1 MIVLFICA
9 ISISIAKNK
18 KNMINLVVDAAN
30 DKIFFAIMTESK
42 SYTTTHLN
50 SRENFDKF
58 MKLLIEFLKKN
69 NTNLRNIDNILINQ
83 GPGKFSS
90 IRISISIVKGISLA
104 NNINL
109 IGFNSNDIKNQ
120 NYKNLLE
127 LSKKKLLIKE
137 RIKPQ
142 YND

>member
-1 MIVLFICA
+1 
-9 ISISIAKNK
+9 
-18 KNMINLVVDAAN
+18 MINLVVDAAN
-30 DKIFFAIMTESK
+30 DKIFFAIMTKSK

-58 MKLLIEFLKKN
+58 MKLLLDFLKKN
-69 NTNLRNIDNILINQ
+69 NTNLTNIDNILINQ

-109 IGFNSNDIKNQ
+109 IGFNSDDIKNK

-127 LSKKKLLIKE
+127 LSKKKLFIKE

-142 YND
+142 YNDN

>member
-1 MIVLFICA
+1 
-9 ISISIAKNK
+9 
-18 KNMINLVVDAAN
+18 MINLVVDAAN

-58 MKLLIEFLKKN
+58 MKLLLEFLKKN
-69 NTNLRNIDNILINQ
+69 NTNLTNIDNILINQ

-109 IGFNSNDIKNQ
+109 IGFNSDDIKNN

-127 LSKKKLLIKE
+127 LSKKKLFIKE

-142 YND
+142 YNNN